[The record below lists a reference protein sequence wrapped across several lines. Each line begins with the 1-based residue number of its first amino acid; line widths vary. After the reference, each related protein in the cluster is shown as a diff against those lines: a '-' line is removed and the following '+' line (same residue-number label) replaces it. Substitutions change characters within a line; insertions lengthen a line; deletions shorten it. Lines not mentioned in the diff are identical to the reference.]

1 MRSYK
6 TEAIVI
12 KRRNVGEADRLLTLY
27 TKDSGKITVRAK
39 GIRRITSRR
48 SSHVEL
54 INTCMLTLYRGRS
67 LPILIEAETIED
79 FSQIKYSLEKVGNAY
94 HMCELMDGL
103 CPENQENESV
113 YLLFQRFLYR
123 LQKDEDI
130 QQTVKEFEVKLLML
144 LGFLPKEESVQHL
157 NTQIVIE
164 TILERKLKAKQF
176 ISSL

>member
-12 KRRNVGEADRLLTLY
+12 KRRSVGEADRLLTLY
-27 TKDSGKITVRAK
+27 TKHHGKITIRAK
-39 GIRRITSRR
+39 GVRRITSRR
-48 SSHVEL
+48 SPHIEL
-54 INTCMLTLYRGRS
+54 INICMVTLYRGKS
-67 LPILIEAETIED
+67 LPILIEAQAIED
-79 FSQIKYSLEKVGNAY
+79 FSEIKYSLEKVGFAY

-123 LQKDEDI
+123 LQQEQNI
-130 QQTVKEFEVKLLML
+130 SETVKEFEVKLLML
-144 LGFLPKEESVQHL
+144 LGFLPKEESLQHFD
-157 NTQIVIE
+157 TQVVIE

-176 ISSL
+176 ISFL